1 MMNKGDKNFFAD
13 KDIQVILG
21 TLLRVGVIA
30 SMAVVFVGG
39 LIYLFFNHAH
49 TVDYSKFDPEKSGFS
64 SIAAIFMG
72 LKTMNG
78 AAIIQFGT
86 VLLIFTPVARVVF
99 SIFSFLIERDYL
111 YVLIGLFVLCIIL
124 YSLSDKLV
132 G

>member
-30 SMAVVFVGG
+30 SMAVVFIGG
-39 LIYLFFNHAH
+39 IIYLFFNHAH
-49 TVDYSKFDPEKSGFS
+49 TIDYSKFDAEKSGYA
-64 SIAAIFMG
+64 SIASIFIG

>member
-1 MMNKGDKNFFAD
+1 MKRTGKHYFAD

-30 SMAVVFVGG
+30 SMTVVFIGAIV
-39 LIYLFFNHAH
+39 YLMVYHSDQ
-49 TVDYSKFDPEKSGFS
+49 VDYRKFDPLKTKYS
-64 SIAAIFMG
+64 SISAIFQG
-72 LKTMNG
+72 LSQLDSK
-78 AAIIQFGT
+78 AIIQFGT
-86 VLLIFTPVARVVF
+86 VLLIFTPVTRIVF

-124 YSLSDKLV
+124 ISLSNKLV

>member
-1 MMNKGDKNFFAD
+1 MKTSGKHYLAD

-30 SMAVVFVGG
+30 SMTVVFVGAV
-39 LIYLFFNHAH
+39 IYLVVYHSDI
-49 TVDYSKFDPEKSGFS
+49 VDYHKFDPLKTKYS
-64 SIAAIFMG
+64 SISAIFQG
-72 LKTMNG
+72 VSELDSK
-78 AAIIQFGT
+78 AIIQLGT
-86 VLLIFTPVARVVF
+86 LLLIFTPVTRVVF

-124 YSLSDKLV
+124 ISLSNKLV